1 MFDNATLKNYL
12 KIKSTIKSQSIVL
25 AEWNMNY
32 AENIEKYGN
41 YKNRPMVPTAA
52 STSYVSEDSTTV
64 TPTWYGYTDSYTISN
79 GGIDATTGVPYTFVN
94 KNEKEELLYSLVDC
108 FGKFRPRSGINKLR
122 YFNYHFTHNAN
133 PSMAKRP
140 RFYIS
145 FKNDKFKYWSS
156 CRTDSDGVMR
166 GIGKTIKTGKEYYID
181 DAAPFVKYVNTVPT
195 NKIVVKMQTKV
206 GEVNNGVY
214 KKKDGT
220 TIQDPLYEDP
230 SISTTTSLI
239 NQRTP
244 LSWRI
249 EYLDNSNNWQ
259 TAKSFTDTTRVI
271 NADGYVELAYGLHID
286 GVPLVENSTYKDIF
300 TYFGEIV
307 SSAMLPLSA
316 TNGDAYLVPS
326 AGSTGKLY
334 IWNDGIWNTFIP
346 TYNWFLNSETLVTN
360 TPVVSSLTSPSKY
373 TISSVDYY
381 REFQYIKGLRIV
393 VDTVNKHD
401 TCLELIEMSPRL
413 VVDLT
418 EKTVGYSVKKI
429 ASDIGNTGIPVGQLL
444 ASTGTLNL
452 FDYDEAFNYQNTNS
466 IIYNTISQNIQ
477 IKFYESILDTDSV
490 GTDYHIPLKTM
501 YVEGFPKTNSEDRKI
516 ELSLRDLY
524 FYFETTMAPQL
535 LLKNVSLSAAVS
547 ILLDSIGFTNYY
559 FKRVDNE
566 KEDIIPYFFIAPDT
580 NVAQVLNDLADSTQ
594 TAMFFDEY
602 NNLICMSKDYMM
614 PKTTERSTDITLYGS
629 ADSSQIGPTKNFPS
643 ATERSN
649 IMGISSESNL
659 VYNGG
664 KISYTSRYIQKS
676 YGTLR
681 EASLLNRDQVWKY
694 KPVLLWEVS
703 GTEATRSINDEV
715 ANQSSYSLSAI
726 TLNSD
731 LSSTLPTVSG
741 HAIINNIINFGPSIY
756 WLSRYKGYFYANG
769 EIIKYDAVEY
779 SISGAGNVW
788 LTDIQSYQ
796 NYFAKLPFGG
806 KMFPTGRVRIYAEP
820 NYQIDGITMKNGA
833 VIKHGRGQFGTKV
846 VAHTA
851 GFEDNSRWT
860 NTSNV
865 YNCKMEEQ
873 YIFNS
878 PYQKTQYKVSPNSTQ
893 TVGTTTFV
901 LAQNTKGLQ
910 AGYYVSG
917 TNIATGTKIKTITHA
932 TKTIELSIA
941 ITGTITSS
949 TTLTISDLN
958 LAGVEAGSAGV
969 LSSASNP
976 KVKGTIKDFLNESYY
991 TETAYAKQNKESSNS
1006 GSIQA
1011 SALVLTGNQQLSDP
1025 LGVISYVATDDLDTT
1040 VSNQKITYDHFGTR
1054 MRIVGKIENADV
1066 SSNSTTQL
1074 PLGAMYVS
1082 SVDSQSPDQKNYI
1095 AGAGGGLGIRIDTTN
1110 DINNGYY
1117 FEISALSQN
1126 STNTNSSVAKNPV
1139 QNVFFYKIK
1148 KEVGT
1153 TKAIPILLWSGQAP
1167 ITVDD
1172 GDFTGMARLSA
1183 EKNPTVY
1190 DLAVEQEVISSN
1202 TLTNFSA
1209 TLTSGTNVV
1218 TVASTAKLKV
1228 GQIITKTSGAGDF
1241 GSYPKVT
1248 GITSATQFT
1257 VSVNHI
1263 GNGAVRFSAGSDSEH
1278 KFYLY
1283 INNVFLGTATDTDPI
1298 PLTNKNNKMALF
1310 VRGSSKIMFEHV
1322 YALANNPEYTNEKK
1336 KKDAPLRTIFSD
1348 DTSYNSS
1355 YSKYAINPAVQQTYL
1370 SAINPSN
1377 TPKYLMYYDEFGTIM
1392 RECAYFNIRYDKAY
1406 PALYSKISPTFNNL
1420 QGYAISGFLPNA
1432 YGAEF
1437 MVFNITDS
1445 ALNLDETSG
1454 NYLRIQG
1461 LTFTQQSAH
1470 DLTVDEYFAKNSDYS
1485 NPQLNSTGVLNA
1497 PSLYS
1502 KQYIDIQNSRNTYG
1516 KKDFTLNGVYIQ
1528 NIDTATKLM
1537 EWMVSKVMKERKT
1550 VGVSIF
1556 ANPMIQLGDIVKIDY
1571 VDTSGYR
1578 QISDIDARFVVYNIE
1593 YNRTK
1598 DGPSMTLYLSE
1609 VL

>member
-1 MFDNATLKNYL
+1 MYNNPTLKTYL
-12 KIKSTIKSQSIVL
+12 EQNSTIKSQSIVL

-32 AENIEKYGN
+32 AENIDKYGN
-41 YKNRPMVPTAA
+41 YKNRPSVSSPA
-52 STSYVSEDSTTV
+52 STSYAVEDSTTI
-64 TPTWYGYTDSYTISN
+64 TPTWYGYTDSSTIVHA
-79 GGIDATTGVPYTFVN
+79 GIDATAGTPYTFAN
-94 KNEKEELLYSLVDC
+94 TNDKEKLLYSLVDC

-122 YFNYHFTHNAN
+122 YFNNHYTHNSNAL
-133 PSMAKRP
+133 MAKRP

-145 FKNDKFKYWSS
+145 SKNDKFKYSTS
-156 CRTDSDGVMR
+156 FRYDSTNSQR
-166 GIGKTIKTGKEYYID
+166 GLGTTLKTGTEYYID
-181 DAAPFVKYVNTVPT
+181 DAAPFVKYVNTVPA
-195 NKIVVKMQTKV
+195 NRLVIKMQTMV
-206 GEVNNGVY
+206 GEINNGTY
-214 KKKDGT
+214 KDKYGNT
-220 TIQDPLYEDP
+220 SQDPFYEDP
-230 SISTTTSLI
+230 SITINTNLI

-244 LSWRI
+244 LSWRV
-249 EYLDNSNNWQ
+249 EYLDSSNNWQ

-271 NADGYVELAYGLHID
+271 NADGYVELAYGLHINGTPIVND
-286 GVPLVENSTYKDIF
+286 ATYKNIF
-300 TYFGEIV
+300 TYFGEIA

-316 TNGDAYLVPS
+316 TNGDGYLVP
-326 AGSTGKLY
+326 AIGSTGTLY
-334 IWNDGIWNTFIP
+334 IWNAGIWNNFTP
-346 TYNWFLNSETLVTN
+346 TYNWFLNSETLATN
-360 TPVVSSLTSPSKY
+360 TPRVTDMTSPSKY

-381 REFQYIKGLRIV
+381 REFQYIKGMRIV
-393 VDTVNKHD
+393 VDTVNKKD
-401 TCLELIEMSPRL
+401 TRFELIEMSPRL
-413 VVDLT
+413 VADLT
-418 EKTVGYSVKKI
+418 DKTIDYSVKKV

-452 FDYDEAFNYQNTNS
+452 FDYDETFNYQNTNS

-477 IKFYESILDTDSV
+477 IKFYESIVDANDI
-490 GTDYHIPLKTM
+490 DYHIPLKTM
-501 YVEGFPKTNSEDRKI
+501 YVEGFPTTNSEDRKI
-516 ELSLRDLY
+516 QLTLRDLY

-535 LLKNVSLSAAVS
+535 LLRNVSLSAAVS

-566 KEDIIPYFFIAPDT
+566 KEDIIPFFFIAPDT

-629 ADSSQIGPTKNFPS
+629 VDSAQSGPLKNS
-643 ATERSN
+643 NTSSSLSN

-681 EASLLNRDQVWKY
+681 EAALVNRDQVWKY
-694 KPVLLWEVS
+694 KPVLLWEVA
-703 GTEATRSINDEV
+703 GTEAIRSVNDEIT
-715 ANQSSYSLSAI
+715 NQSSYSLSAI
-726 TLNSD
+726 ALNSD
-731 LSSTLPTVSG
+731 LSSTLPTVVSG
-741 HAIINNIINFGPSIY
+741 AITNNIIDFGPSIY
-756 WLSRYKGYFYANG
+756 WISRYTGYFYANG

-779 SISGAGNVW
+779 SVSGVGNVW
-788 LTDIQSYQ
+788 VTSIQDYQ
-796 NYFAKLPFGG
+796 NYFSKLPFGG
-806 KMFPTGRVRIYAEP
+806 KMFPTGRVKIYSEP
-820 NYQIDGITMKNGA
+820 NYNIDGITMTDGD
-833 VIKHGRGQFGTKV
+833 VIKHGRGQFGTKIV
-846 VAHTA
+846 NHTA
-851 GFEDNSRWT
+851 GFASNSRWL
-860 NTSNV
+860 NSANMF
-865 YNCKMEEQ
+865 NCTMEEQ
-873 YIFNS
+873 YIFSN
-878 PYQKTQYKVSPNSTQ
+878 PYQKTEYKVYPSTSYS
-893 TVGTTTFV
+893 TGATTIV
-901 LAQNTKGLQ
+901 LAANTTGLE
-910 AGYYVSG
+910 AGYFVTG
-917 TNIATGTKIKTITHA
+917 TNIASGTKIKTITHA

-941 ITGTITSS
+941 ITGSIGAS
-949 TTLTISDLN
+949 TTLTVSDLS
-958 LAGVEAGSAGV
+958 LAGVEAGDAGV
-969 LSSASNP
+969 LSSTFNA
-976 KVKGTIKDFLNESYY
+976 KVNGTIKDFLNESYY
-991 TETAYAKQNKESSNS
+991 TETDYAKNNKESSNS

-1011 SALVLTGNQQLSDP
+1011 SALVMTGYQQFTNP
-1025 LGVISYVATDDLDTT
+1025 LGSISYITTDSLDTV
-1040 VSNQKITYDHFGTR
+1040 VSNQKLTYDHFGTR
-1054 MRIVGKIENADV
+1054 MRIIGKIENADI

-1095 AGAGGGLGIRIDTTN
+1095 AGAGGGLGIRIDTTT

-1126 STNTNSSVAKNPV
+1126 STNTNSSIAKTPI

-1148 KEVGT
+1148 KEIGT

-1172 GDFTGMARLSA
+1172 GDFAGMSRLSA

-1190 DLAVEQEVISSN
+1190 DLAVEQEIVSS
-1202 TLTNFSA
+1202 
-1209 TLTSGTNVV
+1209 
-1218 TVASTAKLKV
+1218 K
-1228 GQIITKTSGAGDF
+1228 
-1241 GSYPKVT
+1241 
-1248 GITSATQFT
+1248 
-1257 VSVNHI
+1257 
-1263 GNGAVRFSAGSDSEH
+1263 EH

-1283 INNVFLGTATDTDPI
+1283 INNVLLGTATDTDPI
-1298 PLTNKNNKMALF
+1298 AMTNNNNKMALF
-1310 VRGSSKIMFEHV
+1310 VRGSSKVMFEHI
-1322 YALANNPEYTNEKK
+1322 YALANNPEYTSTQK

-1348 DTSYNSS
+1348 NTSYNSS
-1355 YSKYAINPAVQQTYL
+1355 FSKYTINPAVQQTYL

-1406 PALYSKISPTFNNL
+1406 PAIYSKVSPTFNNL
-1420 QGYAISGFLPNA
+1420 QGYSVSGFLPNA

-1497 PSLYS
+1497 PSLYD

-1528 NIDTATKLM
+1528 NVDTATKLM
-1537 EWMVSKVMKERKT
+1537 EWMVNKVMKQRKS
-1550 VGVSIF
+1550 VGVTIF

-1578 QISDIDARFVVYNIE
+1578 QIADVDARFVVYNIE

-1598 DGPSMTLYLSE
+1598 DGPTMTLYLSE